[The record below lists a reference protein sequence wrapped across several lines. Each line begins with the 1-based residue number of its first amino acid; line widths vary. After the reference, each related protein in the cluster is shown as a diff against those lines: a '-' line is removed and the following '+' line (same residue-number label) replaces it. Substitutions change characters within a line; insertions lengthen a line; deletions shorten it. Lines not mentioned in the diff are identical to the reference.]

1 MATSRGVEIR
11 RIGRQVRA
19 IREKSGRT
27 LAQIAKA
34 AGLSERAVRE
44 LEAGRTNP
52 SLSTLV
58 SIVNALGVKLDDLI
72 AEARRSAPEPD
83 YTPASATVR
92 ATTRLTRQLPDARMK
107 ARILKFSRAEAAVP
121 EPPSEAVFGHVLDGR
136 IAVALDGRE
145 TTLERGDSFH
155 AQRGVLGAW
164 RAEGLSG
171 GRLLVVAA
179 ISSDREP
186 GSQSNQQDLP

>member
-11 RIGRQVRA
+11 CIGRQVRA

-52 SLSTLV
+52 SISTLV

-72 AEARRSAPEPD
+72 PEARRSAPEPD

-92 ATTRLTRQLPDARMK
+92 ATTRLPRELPDARMK
-107 ARILKFSRAEAAVP
+107 ARILNFWRAEAAVP
-121 EPPSEAVFGHVLDGR
+121 EPPSEA
-136 IAVALDGRE
+136 
-145 TTLERGDSFH
+145 
-155 AQRGVLGAW
+155 
-164 RAEGLSG
+164 
-171 GRLLVVAA
+171 
-179 ISSDREP
+179 
-186 GSQSNQQDLP
+186 